1 MKPPAAPSLSARTIS
16 LNVWFKLTEGV
27 DVLPDGER
35 EAAAGAVDAEEDHG
49 DVLRGAHA
57 SPRRAGV
64 AVVHV
69 ALVQRQRVVL
79 GAGELLSLH
88 HPAVE
93 HLHRDRGDAEGGGT
107 AQRIAAGGWGCA

>member
-1 MKPPAAPSLSARTIS
+1 M
-16 LNVWFKLTEGV
+16 NVSLTERV
-27 DVLPDGER
+27 DVLPDRQG
-35 EAAAGAVDAEEDHG
+35 EAAAGVVDAEEDHG
-49 DVLRGAHA
+49 HVLGGAHA
-57 SPRRAGV
+57 SPQRARV

-93 HLHRDRGDAEGGGT
+93 HLSRDT
-107 AQRIAAGGWGCA
+107 LTVLLLLFCFI